1 MLILKLLQKKKAR
14 RVPPPD
20 NGARAEPL
28 VLGKKYD
35 IPNEKDDED
44 YHLDAGT
51 TFLNAYKSLNPDQIS
66 AMTKDT
72 QELINTQKQL
82 MTTLTTLKPL
92 ISDGKQMMDTF
103 QNYFGGGGLEGLGDL
118 GKIAEKF
125 VSK

>member
-1 MLILKLLQKKKAR
+1 
-14 RVPPPD
+14 
-20 NGARAEPL
+20 
-28 VLGKKYD
+28 
-35 IPNEKDDED
+35 
-44 YHLDAGT
+44 
-51 TFLNAYKSLNPDQIS
+51 
-66 AMTKDT
+66 MTKDT